1 MKKALI
7 IIVTSLQVLLLC
19 CCEKPETTG
28 QDAQQ
33 TSDKVVMIAN
43 TSTHDVS
50 VEIFHHS
57 QQIKPFSY
65 CVFQE
70 DVWGWRWSDN
80 SSKERIFL
88 TDSITLV
95 FDDSICV
102 VHTRAGEVFSP
113 SLHNLFDTT
122 SYYTY
127 YGWYHAY
134 GGENRNANITQYTIT
149 DHDCPQTID

>member
-65 CVFQE
+65 WWVLLINFSVIQ
-70 DVWGWRWSDN
+70 
-80 SSKERIFL
+80 
-88 TDSITLV
+88 TDRT
-95 FDDSICV
+95 
-102 VHTRAGEVFSP
+102 H
-113 SLHNLFDTT
+113 
-122 SYYTY
+122 
-127 YGWYHAY
+127 
-134 GGENRNANITQYTIT
+134 
-149 DHDCPQTID
+149 